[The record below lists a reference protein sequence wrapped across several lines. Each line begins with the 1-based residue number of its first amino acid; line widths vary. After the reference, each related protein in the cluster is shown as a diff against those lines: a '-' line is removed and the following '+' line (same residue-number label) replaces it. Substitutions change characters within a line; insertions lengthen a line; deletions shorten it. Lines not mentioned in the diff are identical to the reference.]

1 MGLRLATLAIDR
13 RRGEGP
19 CRCRPEDDA
28 ACAASVAGSMSLANL
43 RFLPC
48 DSNRTV
54 GTRCFF
60 FFLLHR
66 QASEGSGPAG
76 CRSRGAPCVWPS
88 AIAGTE
94 SPRQVR
100 SGRWKRNGLGGGA
113 TSSAAWLLQ
122 RPKQTRL
129 WEGGDRVQWE
139 RGVLLARGRQS
150 RHLLCAAAAAA
161 VTRERGSDRSH
172 GQGSGAHG
180 IPGCTGRHRT
190 RRVDGR
196 SRRSPSAGQLSAV

>member
-1 MGLRLATLAIDR
+1 MGMGLRLATLAIDR

-54 GTRCFF
+54 GTRCFFF

-172 GQGSGAHG
+172 GRAAALTGSQAARAV
-180 IPGCTGRHRT
+180 TGPDGWMVGVGD
-190 RRVDGR
+190 RRLQV
-196 SRRSPSAGQLSAV
+196 S